1 MKTTNKRRPKG
12 EGSIQRMPNGN
23 LKMTITIG
31 RTPDGRQRRKSLTA
45 KTKAELLKKVAEARL
60 SMGKPMGTTMTLREL
75 LEAYLKA
82 HESEM
87 AYNTLTNWMQ
97 LMKTLEPLMNERI
110 DKITPQMIDN
120 HLDTIIPVWGKKKK
134 YANSSLNIIRSKI
147 AALYNFA
154 LERKMTTT
162 SPTRQTKKRK
172 VDVKANTLVIPEE
185 AEMQRLLKE
194 VKENKGELFYN
205 LCLLAVSTGAR
216 LGELVDLRESDVN
229 LKTNSIRISHQATK
243 EGLMK
248 RLKTQSSLR
257 TIFVDPEVLKVVL
270 KGKPEDTQRLFGD
283 KSYANFATTL
293 GTYFRGVSWLPKGF
307 TFHCF
312 RHYHATQLLAKGVD
326 VKAVSK
332 RLGHSNIQTTLNLY
346 VHWIPEVDQKAARL
360 MGSQFVV

>member
-31 RTPDGRQRRKSLTA
+31 RTPDGRQRRKSITA
-45 KTKAELLKKVAEARL
+45 KTKTELLKKVAEARL
-60 SMGKPMGTTMTLREL
+60 SVGKPMDTTMTLKEL
-75 LEAYLKA
+75 LEAYVKE
-82 HESEM
+82 HEEDM
-87 AYNTLTNWMQ
+87 AYNTWENWKY
-97 LMKTLEPLMNERI
+97 LGKTLENLMGERI
-110 DKITPQMIDN
+110 DKITPLMLDN
-120 HLDTIIPVWGKKKK
+120 VLDSLTTRRGKK
-134 YANSSLNIIRSKI
+134 YANSSLKAIKGKVATLFNYAI
-147 AALYNFA
+147 
-154 LERKMTTT
+154 EREMITS

-172 VDVKANTLVIPEE
+172 INVKANTLVIPEE

-194 VKENKGELFYN
+194 VKEDKGELFYN

-216 LGELVDLRESDVN
+216 IGELIDLRESDVH

-243 EGLMK
+243 EGLRK
-248 RLKTQSSLR
+248 PLKTQGSLR

-283 KSYANFATTL
+283 KSYQSYVVAFAK
-293 GTYFRGVSWLPKGF
+293 YFKGVPWLPKGF
-307 TFHCF
+307 TFHSF